1 MTQKK
6 ALIVI
11 DIINEMLDEKGKLSS
26 KGYFQFSENHNS
38 IQNINNEISKARA
51 EQMLVIFVRVAF
63 DSSYNDCPT
72 NSLLFMNAPKFGALQ
87 DKTWATEICDSI
99 DFNDKDICLV
109 KKRVSAFYGTQLE
122 ELLNKNSITSIFL
135 AGCATDLAINN
146 TARDAH
152 DRDFEVTILSS
163 CCIAA
168 NEGDHKNSL
177 LLLEKIAK
185 VT

>member
-11 DIINEMLDEKGKLSS
+11 DTINEMLDEKGKLSG
-26 KGYFQFSENHNS
+26 KGYFQFSKNNNS
-38 IQNINNEISKARA
+38 IKNINSAIAEARS
-51 EQMLVIFVRVAF
+51 QKSLVIFVRVAF
-63 DSSYNDCPT
+63 DSSYDDCPS

-87 DKTWATEICDSI
+87 DKTWATEICSGI
-99 DFNDKDICLV
+99 DYKDTDICLV

-122 ELLNKNSITSIFL
+122 NLLKENSVTSISL
-135 AGCATDLAINN
+135 AGCATDLAVNN

-152 DRDFEVTILSS
+152 DRDFDITVLSS

-168 NEGDHKNSL
+168 NENDHKSSL

-185 VT
+185 VV